1 MGLPSAAIERLR
13 SAQTPV
19 RRGAIADR
27 ARGTRRLLSPVRK
40 SKRGSR
46 HRGILSSLVSRR
58 VCVRASQRGHST
70 RLPAENPTLS
80 NAERVAPHF
89 LWVQVRRPLAAVAR
103 TVISKMK
110 TAECFHSGFAT
121 PLRSNP
127 RGGNRQYR
135 STAACKNIRQEQT
148 ADASQRRS
156 PTDA

>member
-1 MGLPSAAIERLR
+1 LPSAVTARLR

-19 RRGAIADR
+19 RPGAVADR

-58 VCVRASQRGHST
+58 VCVRASQRGHSR
-70 RLPAENPTLS
+70 RLPAENSTLS

-110 TAECFHSGFAT
+110 TAECFHSGFAML
-121 PLRSNP
+121 LRSNP
-127 RGGNRQYR
+127 RGGSHRHR
-135 STAACKNIRQEQT
+135 DTAEYKNIRPGQT
-148 ADASQRRS
+148 AGA
-156 PTDA
+156 